1 MDEEIEIINTNT
13 RIEKLKN
20 FLLEKRKQLI
30 TSLILIILI
39 LMTFFGYQEFKSSS
53 KEKLANKFNS
63 IVTNFET
70 GKKENINNN
79 LIEIINT
86 KDKTY
91 SPLAFFFLLDKDLIT
106 SGDEINSYFDLLI
119 NEVSLDKEIKN
130 LTIFKK
136 GLFNSDFVQEN
147 ELLNILNPVIKSE
160 SIWKPQ
166 ALYLMA
172 EFYLAKNQKQKSKD
186 FFDQIMNIENVSPK
200 IKLEVQR
207 RLRSEFGE

>member
-1 MDEEIEIINTNT
+1 MNEEIEIINTNT
-13 RIEKLKN
+13 RVEKLKN
-20 FLLEKRKQLI
+20 FLILKRKQLI

-39 LMTFFGYQEFKSSS
+39 LITFFGYQEFKSSS

-70 GKKENINNN
+70 GKKENINNS

-106 SGDEINSYFDLLI
+106 SSDEINSYFDLLI

-130 LTIFKK
+130 LTIYKK

-147 ELLNILNPVIKSE
+147 ELLKILNPVIKSK

-166 ALYLMA
+166 AMYLMA

-186 FFDQIMNIENVSPK
+186 FFDQVMNIENVSPK

>member
-13 RIEKLKN
+13 RVEKLKN
-20 FLLEKRKQLI
+20 FLISKRKQLI

-39 LMTFFGYQEFKSSS
+39 LITFFGYQEFKSTS

-91 SPLAFFFLLDKDLIT
+91 SPLAFFFLLDNDLII
-106 SGDEINSYFDLLI
+106 SSDEINSYFDLLI

-130 LTIFKK
+130 LTIYKK

-166 ALYLMA
+166 AMYLMA

>member
-13 RIEKLKN
+13 RVEKIKN
-20 FLLEKRKQLI
+20 FLISKRKILI
-30 TSLILIILI
+30 TLLLLIILFLI
-39 LMTFFGYQEFKSSS
+39 SFFGYQEFESRS
-53 KEKLANKFNS
+53 KEKLANKFNL
-63 IVTNFET
+63 IVTNFEI
-70 GKKENINNN
+70 GDKLNINKN
-79 LIEIINT
+79 LIDIVNI

-91 SPLAFFFLLDKDLIT
+91 SPLAFFFLLDNDLI
-106 SGDEINSYFDLLI
+106 SSNNEINSYFDLLI
-119 NEVSLDKEIKN
+119 NEVPLDKEIKN
-130 LTIFKK
+130 LTIYKK

-147 ELLNILNPVIKSE
+147 ELLNILNPIIKSE

-186 FFDQIMNIENVSPK
+186 FFNQVMNTENISPK
-200 IKLEVQR
+200 IKLEVQK

>member
-13 RIEKLKN
+13 RVEKIKN
-20 FLLEKRKQLI
+20 FLISKRKILI
-30 TSLILIILI
+30 TLLLLIILFLI
-39 LMTFFGYQEFKSSS
+39 SFFGYKEFESRS
-53 KEKLANKFNS
+53 KEKLANKFNL
-63 IVTNFET
+63 IVTNFEI
-70 GKKENINNN
+70 GDKLNINKN
-79 LIEIINT
+79 LIDIVNI

-91 SPLAFFFLLDKDLIT
+91 SPLAFFFLLDNDLI
-106 SGDEINSYFDLLI
+106 SSNNEINSYFDLLI
-119 NEVSLDKEIKN
+119 NEVPLDKEIKN
-130 LTIFKK
+130 LTIYKK

-147 ELLNILNPVIKSE
+147 ELLNILNPIIKSE

-186 FFDQIMNIENVSPK
+186 FFNQVMNTENISPK
-200 IKLEVQR
+200 IKLEVQK

>member
-20 FLLEKRKQLI
+20 LLISKRKQLI
-30 TSLILIILI
+30 TSLIFIILI
-39 LMTFFGYQEFKSSS
+39 LITFFGYQEFKSSS
-53 KEKLANKFNS
+53 KKKLANKFNS
-63 IVTNFET
+63 IVINFET

-91 SPLAFFFLLDKDLIT
+91 SPLAFFFLLDKGLIT
-106 SGDEINSYFDLLI
+106 SSDEINSYFDLLI

-130 LTIFKK
+130 LTIYKK
-136 GLFNSDFVQEN
+136 GLFNSDFLDEN
-147 ELLNILNPVIKSE
+147 QLLDILNPVIKSE

-166 ALYLMA
+166 AMYLMA

-186 FFDQIMNIENVSPK
+186 FFEQIMNIENVSPK

>member
-13 RIEKLKN
+13 RVEKLKN
-20 FLLEKRKQLI
+20 FLISKRKQLI

-39 LMTFFGYQEFKSSS
+39 LITFFGYQEFKSSS

-91 SPLAFFFLLDKDLIT
+91 SPLAFFFLLDNDLIT
-106 SGDEINSYFDLLI
+106 SSDEINSYFDLLI

-130 LTIFKK
+130 LTIYKK

-166 ALYLMA
+166 AMYLMA

-186 FFDQIMNIENVSPK
+186 FFDQVMNIENVSPK
-200 IKLEVQR
+200 IKLEVQK